1 MFQRLSLQSNGGIIC
16 ELMYTFPVMENSTKN
31 ETEEH
36 TKGKRMHA
44 RNPRANHVTEGKR
57 EIKTDVNLLLIES
70 C

>member
-36 TKGKRMHA
+36 TKGKRMH
-44 RNPRANHVTEGKR
+44 RRAHQRKEDACEEPPNRATEGKR
-57 EIKTDVNLLLIES
+57 VLLI
-70 C
+70 